1 MRNSEQI
8 RSDYRSLKNEC
19 IQAITELIK
28 QTGKDEYEFQELAP
42 NVAYWNEWGDGW
54 ECEII
59 SKICL
64 NPEGKISLIL
74 TETGYDLDW
83 TDIHHG
89 EWIYILEQLESELLN
104 Q

>member
-8 RSDYRSLKNEC
+8 RSDYRTLKNEC

-28 QTGKDEYEFQELAP
+28 QTGKDEYEFQDAP
-42 NVAYWNEWGDGW
+42 NVAYWNGWGDGW
-54 ECEII
+54 QCESI

-64 NPEGKISLIL
+64 NPRGEISLIL
-74 TETGYDLDW
+74 TGTDYDLDW
-83 TDIHHG
+83 ADIHHA
-89 EWIYILEQLESELLN
+89 EWVYILEQLESELLN